1 MPLFEKGICVSSP
14 CECCLGRRKSSSVE
28 REGLASP
35 ALVFREFSESPHCGG
50 RGIFIE
56 VEGKK
61 AQIQ

>member
-1 MPLFEKGICVSSP
+1 M
-14 CECCLGRRKSSSVE
+14 E